1 MNSGKLPAAMAELRE
16 AIRVE
21 PDQPQPH
28 LLLSQ
33 IYFRMGD
40 EQGARR
46 EKELSLKLRRENPGV
61 MEVDQGRPFP
71 GR

>member
-1 MNSGKLPAAMAELRE
+1 LRE
-16 AIRVE
+16 AIRVA

-40 EQGARR
+40 EDRARR
-46 EKELSLKLRRENPGV
+46 EKELSLKLRRENPAA
-61 MEVDQGRPFP
+61 MEVDHGRPFP
-71 GR
+71 SR